1 VNRQSHRKP
10 ARSKPRK
17 SMPQDRDK
25 ERDNDND
32 KHKDDKH
39 KDKDKGENKDNH
51 TDKRSRVP
59 GCIRALPAGT
69 VSSYGAIAKAAGWPG
84 AARQVVRILREV
96 PGLPWH
102 RVVGSG
108 GAIKLLGENAAE
120 QKFRLRMEGVT
131 FRGARVDMKRHEYH
145 FSKGKVLKKK
155 RVRR

>member
-1 VNRQSHRKP
+1 
-10 ARSKPRK
+10 
-17 SMPQDRDK
+17 MPQDRDK
-25 ERDNDND
+25 ERDNENG
-32 KHKDDKH
+32 KHKD
-39 KDKDKGENKDNH
+39 KDKDKGENKDRHN
-51 TDKRSRVP
+51 DKRSRVL

-84 AARQVVRILREV
+84 AARQVVRILRQV

-102 RVVGSG
+102 RVLGSG